1 MFTRPK
7 GIFMVRLK
15 YRTRRELLYLT
26 LLLPSILGILVF
38 FILPYV
44 VSIRLAMIDNPIGEN
59 FVGFDHFSATL
70 GNAAFQLAI
79 RNTLSFISMS
89 VPLNMAFAMMI
100 ALMLRR
106 AGGFAKGILGAFFLL
121 PLVIPSGSVVHFWR
135 SLFGLNGFINGV
147 FFGTP
152 TDWFNTDWSL
162 LLVVIIF
169 LWKNVGFN
177 IVLYLAG
184 LNLIPREYYENAAV
198 DGAGSV
204 RRFFSITL
212 VYAMPTT
219 FMVFLLSI
227 IQSFQT
233 FREIYLLTGAYP
245 HRSLYML
252 QHYMN
257 NQFTALDYQRLSAGA
272 HILTL
277 GIVVLVLIMLFVQ
290 KRVMNYE

>member
-1 MFTRPK
+1 MT
-7 GIFMVRLK
+7 RLK
-15 YRTRRELLYLT
+15 YRTRSELLYMALV
-26 LLLPSILGILVF
+26 LPSILGILVF
-38 FILPYV
+38 FIVPYL
-44 VSIRLAMIDNPIGEN
+44 VSIRYAMIDNPIGEN
-59 FVGFDHFSATL
+59 FVGLDHFTATMD
-70 GNAAFQLAI
+70 NTAFQLAI
-79 RNTLSFISMS
+79 GNTVRFISMS
-89 VPLNMAFAMMI
+89 VPLNMSFAMMI

-106 AGGFAKGILGAFFLL
+106 AGGFAKSVLGAFFLL

-147 FFGTP
+147 FIGEP
-152 TDWFNTDWSL
+152 MDWLNTDLSL
-162 LLVVIIF
+162 FLVVIIF

-184 LNLIPREYYENAAV
+184 LNLIPKEFHENAAV
-198 DGAGSV
+198 EGAGSI

-212 VYAMPTT
+212 VYVMPTT

-252 QHYMN
+252 QHYLN
-257 NQFTALDYQRLSAGA
+257 NQFTALDYQRLSAAA
-272 HILTL
+272 HILVL
-277 GIVVLVLIMLFVQ
+277 GIVAMVLVMLFVQ
-290 KRVMNYE
+290 RRVLRVE